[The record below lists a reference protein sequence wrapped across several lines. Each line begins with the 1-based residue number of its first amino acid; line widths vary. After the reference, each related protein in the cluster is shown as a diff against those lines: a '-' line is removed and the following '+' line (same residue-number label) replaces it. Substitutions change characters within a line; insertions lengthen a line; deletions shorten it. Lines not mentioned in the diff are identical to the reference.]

1 VLEVDYRS
9 IPEGRGEATVTM
21 DSYELRSEIASAGA
35 KYYIQSNLVSA
46 QRSIVTSLFHEG
58 DLLSKQNELYDP
70 SLGKDDLRSL
80 VRRLHDERKQRITSL
95 LDIRETLKKT
105 ADGRAHLKL
114 GEAFFKQ
121 KLFKEAMAEVI
132 RSIKLGSETSKAYSI
147 LGACLLAVGDYDK
160 ALKSFNKGLELS
172 PEYPDLHNDLGETYL
187 RLERCRDAVSSFE
200 KSIELNKYY
209 QSAFMNLALAL
220 SLNVVLKQDYE
231 LSRDIKPRLKKILE
245 MNLQLRPSL
254 DNDDFRSAVDA
265 LDKER
270 YNEVYEKLYAIGQEM
285 AKVAEDD
292 LSLELYLILK
302 FRSNELT
309 EEEIDRS
316 IERIKMELEAN
327 PGYADLQNDLGLL
340 YTAKCKILIDKAHRS
355 FNDALTINKN
365 YRKAEKNL
373 KLAANDRQGIHFL
386 LKALLD

>member
-1 VLEVDYRS
+1 
-9 IPEGRGEATVTM
+9 M
-21 DSYELRSEIASAGA
+21 DSYELRSEIVSSGA
-35 KYYIQSNLVSA
+35 KYYIQSNLVPA
-46 QRSIVTSLFHEG
+46 QRLIVTSLFHEG
-58 DLLSKQNELYDP
+58 DLLSKQNERYDP
-70 SLGKDDLRSL
+70 SLGDDDLRLL

-105 ADGRAHLKL
+105 ADGPAHLKL

-121 KLFKEAMAEVI
+121 KLFTEAMAEVI

-147 LGACLLAVGDYDK
+147 LGACLLAVGDHDK
-160 ALKSFNKGLELS
+160 ALKSFNRGLGLS
-172 PEYPDLHNDLGETYL
+172 PDYPDLHNDLGETYL
-187 RLERCRDAVSSFE
+187 RLERCRDAVASFE
-200 KSIELNKYY
+200 KALELNKYY
-209 QSAFMNLALAL
+209 QTAFMNLALAL

-231 LSRDIKPRLKKILE
+231 LSRDIKPRLKKVLD
-245 MNLQLRPSL
+245 MNVQLKPSL
-254 DNDDFRSAVDA
+254 DTEEFRAAMAA

-270 YNEVYEKLYAIGQEM
+270 YDELHEKLLAIRQEL
-285 AKVAEDD
+285 AKIAQDD

-316 IERIKMELEAN
+316 IERLKMELEVN

-340 YTAKCKILIDKAHRS
+340 YTAKCKVLIDKAHRS
-355 FNDALTINKN
+355 FNGALTINRN

>member
-1 VLEVDYRS
+1 
-9 IPEGRGEATVTM
+9 M

-58 DLLSKQNELYDP
+58 DLLSKQNERYDP

-220 SLNVVLKQDYE
+220 SLNVVLKQDYD

-254 DNDDFRSAVDA
+254 DNDDFRSALDA

>member
-1 VLEVDYRS
+1 
-9 IPEGRGEATVTM
+9 M
-21 DSYELRSEIASAGA
+21 DSHELRSEIVSSGA

-46 QRSIVTSLFHEG
+46 QRAIVTSLFHEG
-58 DLLSKQNELYDP
+58 NLLSKQSERYDA
-70 SLGKDDLRSL
+70 SLGADELRTL
-80 VRRLHDERKQRITSL
+80 VRRLHDERKGRITSL
-95 LDIRETLKKT
+95 LEIREALKKT
-105 ADGRAHLKL
+105 ADSRAHLRL
-114 GEAFFKQ
+114 GEALFKQ

-147 LGACLLAVGDYDK
+147 LGASLLAVGDYDK
-160 ALKSFNKGLELS
+160 ALKSFHKGLELS
-172 PEYPDLHNDLGETYL
+172 PEYPDLHNDLGETYMQ
-187 RLERCRDAVSSFE
+187 LERCRDAAKCFE
-200 KSIELNKYY
+200 RALELNKYY
-209 QSAFMNLALAL
+209 QLAFMNLALTL
-220 SLNVVLKQDYE
+220 TLNVVLKQDYE
-231 LSRDIKPRLKKILE
+231 LSRDLKPRLKKILD
-245 MNLQLRPSL
+245 MNVQLNPSL
-254 DNDDFRSAVDA
+254 DTDEFRAAVDA

-270 YNEVYEKLYAIGQEM
+270 YDVVYEKLHAIKQEQS
-285 AKVAEDD
+285 KVAQND

-316 IERIKMELEAN
+316 IDRLKMALETN

-340 YTAKCKILIDKAHRS
+340 YTAKCKIFIDKAHRS
-355 FNDALTINKN
+355 FNEALTINKN